1 LNNMAKQE
9 RSKKSTVSNSVDTF
23 RSANQLPEPPVQLS
37 PEERQIFDKVLRSRE
52 VGTWSEWDLVVVCDM
67 VRVQLQF
74 DGAMDAIRRDGRTT
88 VNERGTPVANPETAA
103 LNQLAGSLRAFA
115 AQLGLSASQRGVAG
129 SKQSGR
135 NQAEQEAREVIKK
148 VANND
153 LLA

>member
-1 LNNMAKQE
+1 MAKQE

>member
-1 LNNMAKQE
+1 MAKQE

-74 DGAMDAIRRDGRTT
+74 DGAMEAIRRDGRTT

-135 NQAEQEAREVIKK
+135 NQAEQVAREVIKK
-148 VANND
+148 AAED
-153 LLA
+153 ELIG

>member
-1 LNNMAKQE
+1 
-9 RSKKSTVSNSVDTF
+9 
-23 RSANQLPEPPVQLS
+23 
-37 PEERQIFDKVLRSRE
+37 
-52 VGTWSEWDLVVVCDM
+52 M

-74 DGAMDAIRRDGRTT
+74 DGAMEAIRRDGRTT

-135 NQAEQEAREVIKK
+135 NQAEQVARDVIKK
-148 VANND
+148 AAED
-153 LLA
+153 ELIG